1 LICTFKGAIEIKGY
15 YFYYYYLLSHEA
27 IGFANDSEAVELVGH
42 MTMRT

>member
-1 LICTFKGAIEIKGY
+1 LRCTFKGTIEIKG
-15 YFYYYYLLSHEA
+15 YYLLSHEA